1 MCRLRRCA
9 CWSPTRE
16 APSRHYVSPPQPRR
30 PRLITAR
37 EAAVPRCL
45 WKRGRAPERRIADN
59 FFVCEGC
66 SVPRCLLYDM
76 YVENC
81 RQEAQTQVN
90 PATFGK
96 LVRLVFPDLGTRRLG
111 TRGSARYHYDGIQI
125 KKSSPFYAYYC
136 YLLAEK
142 GENSARGPFHMAAI
156 AVQLQ
161 AEAIPASPQAT
172 PPKDQEA
179 VGYPLPEFRRF
190 SSWEQELEKKY
201 SCKMV
206 SLFADAYCTHC
217 QEVLQNVKNKD
228 LDQVEELF
236 TVFWKSLKPDAI
248 MFMSQADV
256 CQLFQC
262 YDRQLFQE
270 MEKILLHDFLEDVSI
285 QYLKLV
291 RLFSKN
297 IKSWLLATMED
308 FPPLLGASKIKEVT
322 LFIKRLRRKT
332 YLANMAK
339 TMRIVLNN
347 SRRVSVLKS
356 DMNAVITQGFSDIP
370 GSSLQM
376 AFRNVDEIES
386 GTELKCL
393 NNLMSSLDTSTD
405 IRVLLNCL
413 SSDLEA
419 FVIQPSK
426 NQEEFRKLAANFQLR
441 WNFLLTSVSKAMT
454 LCHTE
459 SFGSWHLFNLLLLE
473 YVIHI
478 LQTHVEEEGDGALL
492 MMPQDTL
499 VLQPV
504 CLLDD
509 FAVEQ
514 TDAGQAAP
522 TRIILTQSQ
531 SDINLSRIIL
541 KVLSYLVDADTGNK
555 LIQVVLED
563 KASKCSIKVN
573 LPVGQEALVT
583 LKDGQKFIIHTSDL
597 QEDCSSAWEEMKQI

>member
-1 MCRLRRCA
+1 MAEHFPGGC
-9 CWSPTRE
+9 SNI
-16 APSRHYVSPPQPRR
+16 YR
-30 PRLITAR
+30 PITQ
-37 EAAVPRCL
+37 
-45 WKRGRAPERRIADN
+45 WIADN

-66 SVPRCLLYDM
+66 SVPRCLLYEM

-142 GENSARGPFHMAAI
+142 RENSGEVCSFENAANH
-156 AVQLQ
+156 QSSGCRK
-161 AEAIPASPQAT
+161 ET
-172 PPKDQEA
+172 KDQEA

-190 SSWEQELEKKY
+190 SSWEQELEKKH

-236 TVFWKSLKPDAI
+236 TSFWKSLKPDAI
-248 MFMSQADV
+248 MFVSQADV

-308 FPPLLGASKIKEVT
+308 LPPLLGASKIKEVT

-347 SRRVSVLKS
+347 SRRVNVLKS
-356 DMNAVITQGFSDIP
+356 DMNAIITQGFSDIP
-370 GSSLQM
+370 GSSLQI

-441 WNFLLTSVSKAMT
+441 WNFLLTSVSRAMT

-478 LQTHVEEEGDGALL
+478 LQTHVEEEGVGAPLT
-492 MMPQDTL
+492 MPQDTL
-499 VLQPV
+499 ALQPV

-509 FAVEQ
+509 FAAEQ
-514 TDAGQAAP
+514 PDGGEAAP

-531 SDINLSRIIL
+531 SDINLSSIIL
-541 KVLSYLVDADTGNK
+541 KVLSCLVDADTGNK

-563 KASKCSIKVN
+563 KASKCSVKVN

-583 LKDGQKFIIHTSDL
+583 LKDGQKFIIHTSDP
-597 QEDCSSAWEEMKQI
+597 QEDCSSAWEETKQI

>member
-1 MCRLRRCA
+1 MAEHFPGGC
-9 CWSPTRE
+9 SNI
-16 APSRHYVSPPQPRR
+16 YR
-30 PRLITAR
+30 PITQ
-37 EAAVPRCL
+37 
-45 WKRGRAPERRIADN
+45 WIADN

-66 SVPRCLLYDM
+66 SVPRCLLYEM

-142 GENSARGPFHMAAI
+142 RENSGEVCSFENAANH
-156 AVQLQ
+156 QSSGCRK
-161 AEAIPASPQAT
+161 ET
-172 PPKDQEA
+172 KDQEA

-190 SSWEQELEKKY
+190 SSWEQELEKKH

-228 LDQVEELF
+228 LDQPTTIMWRCMFRSSVAVALGEGSIPEDSQHLGRQQKHMVEELF
-236 TVFWKSLKPDAI
+236 TSFWKSLKPDAI
-248 MFMSQADV
+248 MFVSQADV

-308 FPPLLGASKIKEVT
+308 LPPLLGASKIKEVT

-347 SRRVSVLKS
+347 SRRVNVLKS
-356 DMNAVITQGFSDIP
+356 DMNAIITQGFSDIP
-370 GSSLQM
+370 GSSLQI

-441 WNFLLTSVSKAMT
+441 WNFLLTSVSRAMT

-478 LQTHVEEEGDGALL
+478 LQTHVEEEGVGAPLT
-492 MMPQDTL
+492 MPQDTL
-499 VLQPV
+499 ALQPV

-509 FAVEQ
+509 FAAEQ
-514 TDAGQAAP
+514 PDGGEAAP

-531 SDINLSRIIL
+531 SDINLSSIIL
-541 KVLSYLVDADTGNK
+541 KVLSCLVDADTGNK

-563 KASKCSIKVN
+563 KASKCSVKVN

-583 LKDGQKFIIHTSDL
+583 LKDGQKFIIHTSDP
-597 QEDCSSAWEEMKQI
+597 QEDCSSAWEETKQI